1 MLNPLLKRL
10 GLTLL
15 ATAFLL
21 GLGGLSVSSTARPGD
36 VDIGFAQSMII
47 HHNQALQMAQLLRN
61 GNSAEAE
68 GLAQTIYSSQ
78 LLEIGQ
84 MQGWL
89 GAWGKPVV
97 LVGPPMQWV
106 QKAKGITRL
115 DDLLYV
121 SRCNG
126 LNGAMEGLASPAQ
139 LARLQSLQGTDK
151 EALFLQLM
159 LQHHK
164 AAVEMARF
172 TEHNASTDLVRAFAK
187 NVIAEQTNE
196 MGWMQIRL
204 ASLVSGSNNKP

>member
-1 MLNPLLKRL
+1 MLTPLLKRA

-21 GLGGLSVSSTARPGD
+21 GLGGLAVSPTIRPGD

-47 HHNQALQMAQLLRN
+47 HHNQALQMAQMLRSD
-61 GNSAEAE
+61 NSAEAQ
-68 GLAQTIYSSQ
+68 GLASTIYNSQ

-97 LVGPPMQWV
+97 MVGPPMQWV
-106 QKAKGITRL
+106 QHAQGITRL

-126 LNGAMEGLASPAQ
+126 LDGAMEGLATPAQ
-139 LARLQSLQGTDK
+139 LTSLQNLKGTAK
-151 EALFLQLM
+151 ERFFLELMMRHHQAAL
-159 LQHHK
+159 
-164 AAVEMARF
+164 EMARF
-172 TEHNASTDLVRAFAK
+172 TEHNAHTNLVRAFAK
-187 NVIAEQTNE
+187 NVIAEQTSE
-196 MGWMQIRL
+196 IGWMQNRL
-204 ASLVSGSNNKP
+204 ASLNQTGDNP